1 MIASLRYLRKL
12 VLGETWALPLGIGAS
27 VLALAVLRAL
37 ATPAPWFAPAG
48 GFVLLALLI
57 LALSAS
63 LPGGGR
69 RPPP

>member
-1 MIASLRYLRKL
+1 VTASLRYLRKL
-12 VLGETWALPLGIGAS
+12 VLGETWSLPLGILAA
-27 VLALAVLRAL
+27 VLALAALRAWSQ
-37 ATPAPWFAPAG
+37 PAGWFASAG

-63 LPGGGR
+63 LKGGGR